1 MKKDVIIVGGGIGG
15 LCSGIYL
22 LHKGFNV
29 TIVEQKEKLGG
40 KINIIEEEGFKFD
53 LSASI
58 LMTPKI
64 YTDVF
69 EDVGKNYKDYFEIIN
84 LDPLYKV
91 FSYDKKSL
99 LVYGDNNKIIN
110 EFEKFEKSDPQI
122 ASWYELAQLRFTTS
136 KNFVQKITVRFK
148 LNWMQAV

>member
-91 FSYDKKSL
+91 FSYDKK
-99 LVYGDNNKIIN
+99 VYSYMVII
-110 EFEKFEKSDPQI
+110 I
-122 ASWYELAQLRFTTS
+122 RL
-136 KNFVQKITVRFK
+136 
-148 LNWMQAV
+148 